1 MNDRDYMARV
11 RAMEGR
17 LYRIA
22 QAMLWRDADCADAIQ
37 EAVFR
42 GWMKKGQIN
51 EPAYFETWLIRILIN
66 QCKDVL
72 RRRKRDPLPL
82 DIETGQEDRLCEDV
96 HLRACLKRLPEEY
109 RIPLLLHHLEGY
121 SIRDVAK
128 MLCLPEKRVTA
139 RLYRARK
146 ALRALAL
153 RALLDRGDDL

>member
-72 RRRKRDPLPL
+72 RRRRRDPLPL

-146 ALRALAL
+146 ALRALL
-153 RALLDRGDDL
+153 VGGDDL

>member
-11 RAMEGR
+11 RTMEGR

-42 GWMKKGQIN
+42 GWMKKAQLN

-146 ALRALAL
+146 ALRAL
-153 RALLDRGDDL
+153 LDGGDDL

>member
-1 MNDRDYMARV
+1 M
-11 RAMEGR
+11 
-17 LYRIA
+17 
-22 QAMLWRDADCADAIQ
+22 
-37 EAVFR
+37 
-42 GWMKKGQIN
+42 
-51 EPAYFETWLIRILIN
+51 
-66 QCKDVL
+66 
-72 RRRKRDPLPL
+72 RRRRRDPLPL

-146 ALRALAL
+146 ALRAL
-153 RALLDRGDDL
+153 LDGGEDL

>member
-72 RRRKRDPLPL
+72 RRRRRDPLPL

-146 ALRALAL
+146 ALRALV
-153 RALLDRGDDL
+153 DGGEDL

>member
-51 EPAYFETWLIRILIN
+51 ELAYFETWLIRILIN

-72 RRRKRDPLPL
+72 RRRRRDPLPL

-146 ALRALAL
+146 ALRAL
-153 RALLDRGDDL
+153 LDGGDDL

>member
-42 GWMKKGQIN
+42 GWIKKAQLN
-51 EPAYFETWLIRILIN
+51 DPAYFETWLIRILIN

-72 RRRKRDPLPL
+72 RRRKRNPLPL

-146 ALRALAL
+146 ALRAL
-153 RALLDRGDDL
+153 LDEGDDL

>member
-109 RIPLLLHHLEGY
+109 RIPLLLNHLEGY

-146 ALRALAL
+146 ALRAL
-153 RALLDRGDDL
+153 LDGGDDL

>member
-42 GWMKKGQIN
+42 GWMKKAQLN

-146 ALRALAL
+146 ALRAL
-153 RALLDRGDDL
+153 LDGGDDL

>member
-37 EAVFR
+37 EAIFR

-72 RRRKRDPLPL
+72 RRRRRDPLPL

-146 ALRALAL
+146 ALRAL
-153 RALLDRGDDL
+153 LDGGDDL

>member
-72 RRRKRDPLPL
+72 RRRRRDPLPL
-82 DIETGQEDRLCEDV
+82 DIETRQEDRLCEDV

-146 ALRALAL
+146 ALRAL
-153 RALLDRGDDL
+153 LDGGDDL

>member
-42 GWMKKGQIN
+42 GWIKKAQLN
-51 EPAYFETWLIRILIN
+51 DPAYFETWLIRILIN

-72 RRRKRDPLPL
+72 RRRKRNPLPL

-146 ALRALAL
+146 ALRAL
-153 RALLDRGDDL
+153 LDGGDDL

>member
-72 RRRKRDPLPL
+72 RRRRRDPLPL

-96 HLRACLKRLPEEY
+96 HLRDCLKRLPEEY

-146 ALRALAL
+146 ALRAL
-153 RALLDRGDDL
+153 LDGGDDL

>member
-22 QAMLWRDADCADAIQ
+22 QAMLWPDADCAHAIQ
-37 EAVFR
+37 EAVYR
-42 GWMKKGQIN
+42 GCMKKGQIN

-72 RRRKRDPLPL
+72 RRRRRDPLPL

-146 ALRALAL
+146 ALRAL
-153 RALLDRGDDL
+153 LDGGEDL

>member
-42 GWMKKGQIN
+42 GWMKKGQLN
-51 EPAYFETWLIRILIN
+51 EPAHFETWLIRILIN

-72 RRRKRDPLPL
+72 RRRRRDPLPL

-146 ALRALAL
+146 ALRAL
-153 RALLDRGDDL
+153 LDGGDDL

>member
-146 ALRALAL
+146 ALRAL
-153 RALLDRGDDL
+153 LDGGDDL

>member
-1 MNDRDYMARV
+1 MNDRDYMARI

-82 DIETGQEDRLCEDV
+82 DIETEQEDRLCEDV

-146 ALRALAL
+146 ALRAL
-153 RALLDRGDDL
+153 LDGGDDL

>member
-72 RRRKRDPLPL
+72 RRRMRDPLPL

-146 ALRALAL
+146 ALRAL
-153 RALLDRGDDL
+153 LDGGDDL

>member
-42 GWMKKGQIN
+42 GWMKKAQLN

-82 DIETGQEDRLCEDV
+82 DIETGREDRLCEDV
-96 HLRACLKRLPEEY
+96 HLRTCLKRLPEEY
-109 RIPLLLHHLEGY
+109 RISLLLHHLEGY

-139 RLYRARK
+139 RLFRAR
-146 ALRALAL
+146 RAL
-153 RALLDRGDDL
+153 RALLDGGDDL

>member
-72 RRRKRDPLPL
+72 RRRRRDPLPL

-146 ALRALAL
+146 ALRS
-153 RALLDRGDDL
+153 LLDGGDDL

>member
-22 QAMLWRDADCADAIQ
+22 QAKLWRDADCADAIQ

-72 RRRKRDPLPL
+72 RRRRRDPLPL

-146 ALRALAL
+146 ALRAL
-153 RALLDRGDDL
+153 LDGGDDR

>member
-1 MNDRDYMARV
+1 MNDVDYMARV

-72 RRRKRDPLPL
+72 RRRRRDPLPL

-146 ALRALAL
+146 ALRAL
-153 RALLDRGDDL
+153 LDGGEDL

>member
-11 RAMEGR
+11 RAIEGR

-72 RRRKRDPLPL
+72 RRRRRDPLPL

-146 ALRALAL
+146 ALRAL
-153 RALLDRGDDL
+153 LDGGDDL

>member
-146 ALRALAL
+146 ALRAL
-153 RALLDRGDDL
+153 LDGGEDL

>member
-1 MNDRDYMARV
+1 MNDVDYMARV

-66 QCKDVL
+66 Q
-72 RRRKRDPLPL
+72 
-82 DIETGQEDRLCEDV
+82 
-96 HLRACLKRLPEEY
+96 
-109 RIPLLLHHLEGY
+109 
-121 SIRDVAK
+121 
-128 MLCLPEKRVTA
+128 
-139 RLYRARK
+139 
-146 ALRALAL
+146 
-153 RALLDRGDDL
+153 

>member
-22 QAMLWRDADCADAIQ
+22 QAMLWQDADCADAIQ

-51 EPAYFETWLIRILIN
+51 EPAYFETWLIRFLIN
-66 QCKDVL
+66 QRKDVF
-72 RRRKRDPLPL
+72 RRRKRDPLSL

-146 ALRALAL
+146 ALRAL
-153 RALLDRGDDL
+153 LDGGDDL

>member
-72 RRRKRDPLPL
+72 RRRRRDPLPL

-146 ALRALAL
+146 ALRAL
-153 RALLDRGDDL
+153 LDGGEDL

>member
-22 QAMLWRDADCADAIQ
+22 QAMLWQDADCADAIQ

-51 EPAYFETWLIRILIN
+51 EPAYFETWLIRFLIN
-66 QCKDVL
+66 QRKDVL
-72 RRRKRDPLPL
+72 RRRKRDPLSL

-146 ALRALAL
+146 ALRAL
-153 RALLDRGDDL
+153 LDGGDDL

>member
-72 RRRKRDPLPL
+72 RRRRRDPLPL

-146 ALRALAL
+146 ALRAL
-153 RALLDRGDDL
+153 LDGGDDL

>member
-82 DIETGQEDRLCEDV
+82 DIETGQEDRLYEDV

-146 ALRALAL
+146 ALRAL
-153 RALLDRGDDL
+153 LDGGDDL

>member
-42 GWMKKGQIN
+42 GWMKRGQIN

-72 RRRKRDPLPL
+72 RRRRRDPLPL

-146 ALRALAL
+146 ALRAL
-153 RALLDRGDDL
+153 LDGGDDL

>member
-72 RRRKRDPLPL
+72 RRRRRDPLPL
-82 DIETGQEDRLCEDV
+82 DIETGQEDRLCENV

-146 ALRALAL
+146 ALRAL
-153 RALLDRGDDL
+153 LDGGDDL

>member
-1 MNDRDYMARV
+1 MNDRDYMARI

-146 ALRALAL
+146 ALRAL
-153 RALLDRGDDL
+153 LDGGDDL